1 VSIQS
6 IAKVCVAL
14 CTLVCVVNV
23 HVCVL
28 CVVCCFNRYACYI
41 CSIHTLVDHTE
52 RVKSIS
58 EDDHFYHI
66 VPLHCTWL
74 GVCVCVCVCVCMC
87 VHTNNHQHS
96 HYRHQSLTLS
106 LSLMIESFA
115 YPGQFN
121 HRLQYSSTYNTAV
134 TYNHHTTFN
143 AVRGILVGTAAVYL
157 GLVAMIYQLGGFHSV
172 LLWRGQT
179 TYEFIVSEQKRQRE
193 LEAIRVQAKKDKD
206 NNNKAN
212 GSTVAADRL
221 AAAAAAAAGG
231 SQSAAHK
238 YRVSQRDDDE
248 VAAGDQTAGEV
259 ELHARRVSLTNI
271 QVAENDREPPEGTA
285 GSTALSGSAD
295 EEAPAAV

>member
-1 VSIQS
+1 MI
-6 IAKVCVAL
+6 I
-14 CTLVCVVNV
+14 
-23 HVCVL
+23 
-28 CVVCCFNRYACYI
+28 R
-41 CSIHTLVDHTE
+41 
-52 RVKSIS
+52 
-58 EDDHFYHI
+58 
-66 VPLHCTWL
+66 
-74 GVCVCVCVCVCMC
+74 GVCVYVY
-87 VHTNNHQHS
+87 TNNHQHS

-172 LLWRGQT
+172 LLWLGQT

-206 NNNKAN
+206 NNNNNNKAN

-221 AAAAAAAAGG
+221 AAAAAAGG

-295 EEAPAAV
+295 EEAAAAV

>member
-1 VSIQS
+1 
-6 IAKVCVAL
+6 
-14 CTLVCVVNV
+14 VCVVNV

-28 CVVCCFNRYACYI
+28 CVVYSFNRYACYI

-58 EDDHFYHI
+58 KDVHFYHI
-66 VPLHCTWL
+66 VPLQCTWL
-74 GVCVCVCVCVCMC
+74 GRK
-87 VHTNNHQHS
+87 N
-96 HYRHQSLTLS
+96 YRHFLGVVVSVGLLTTTSLTLS

-121 HRLQYSSTYNTAV
+121 HRLQYSTYNTAV

-157 GLVAMIYQLGGFHSV
+157 GLVGMIYQLGGFHSV

-206 NNNKAN
+206 NNNNKAN

-221 AAAAAAAAGG
+221 AAAAAAAGG

-285 GSTALSGSAD
+285 GSTTLSGSAD
-295 EEAPAAV
+295 EEAAAAV